1 MRKLIIDR
9 GNTLTK
15 VAVFEEDALVDLHT
29 LGRRPVSE
37 LSRLVDS
44 ADPVGSAIIA
54 SVAGDTELFEEA
66 LKSVGINRVIRV
78 RSGLL
83 LPLRIT
89 YKTPDTLGADRIAN
103 VCGAQFRFPHQ
114 NCLVVDLGT
123 CIKYDL
129 LTEDGSYP
137 GGSISPGMGIRYR
150 ALHQF
155 TGKLPLVE
163 PSPTEA
169 FPALTG
175 QSTVASL
182 RSGVEQ
188 GILAELDGITES
200 YRQQYKGLKIILTGG
215 DHARFADQ
223 LKSPIFVAPNLTLEG
238 LRVILDHNDH

>member
-1 MRKLIIDR
+1 MSKLIIDR
-9 GNTLTK
+9 GNTFTK
-15 VAVFEEDALVDLHT
+15 VAVFEGDILTNAHAFP
-29 LGRRPVSE
+29 RHPVPE
-37 LSRLVDS
+37 LERLAKSIPGID
-44 ADPVGSAIIA
+44 SAIIA
-54 SVAGDTELFEEA
+54 SVAGDADILEKA
-66 LKSVGINRVIRV
+66 LKGMGISKVIRV

-83 LPLRIT
+83 LPIRIT

-103 VCGAQFRFPHQ
+103 VCGAEFRFPHQ

-129 LTEDGSYP
+129 KTADGFYP
-137 GGSISPGMGIRYR
+137 GGSISPGMEIRYR

-163 PSPTEA
+163 ASLPGE
-169 FPALTG
+169 FPPLTG
-175 QSTVASL
+175 QSTATSL

-188 GILAELDGITES
+188 GILSEVNGITAKYLEH
-200 YRQQYKGLKIILTGG
+200 YKELKIILTGG
-215 DHARFADQ
+215 DHSRFADQ

>member
-1 MRKLIIDR
+1 MSKLIIDR

-15 VAVFEEDALVDLHT
+15 VAVFEGETLTAIHT
-29 LGRRPVSE
+29 ISRRPVPE
-37 LSRLVDS
+37 LGRLVKSIPAVDR
-44 ADPVGSAIIA
+44 AIIA
-54 SVAGDTELFEEA
+54 SVADDADLLEEA
-66 LKSVGINRVIRV
+66 LKGVGISRVIRV

-83 LPLRIT
+83 LPVRIT

-103 VCGAQFRFPHQ
+103 VCGAQFRFPQQ

-129 LTEDGSYP
+129 ITSDGSYP

-163 PSPTEA
+163 ASLPGEFPT
-169 FPALTG
+169 LTG
-175 QSTVASL
+175 QSTTASL

-188 GILAELDGITES
+188 GVLAEVDGITGKYLEH
-200 YRQQYKGLKIILTGG
+200 YKELKIILTGG

>member
-15 VAVFEEDALVDLHT
+15 VAVFEGDTLSALHT
-29 LGRRPVSE
+29 IPRRPPSRLGR
-37 LSRLVDS
+37 LVKSLVAVD
-44 ADPVGSAIIA
+44 SAIIA
-54 SVAGDTELFEEA
+54 SVTGDSDSLEEV
-66 LKSVGINRVIRV
+66 LKGVGISKVIRV

-83 LPLRIT
+83 LPVRIT

-103 VCGAQFRFPHQ
+103 VCGAQYRFPRQ
-114 NCLVVDLGT
+114 NCLVIDLGT

-129 LTEDGSYP
+129 VTADGSYP
-137 GGSISPGMGIRYR
+137 GGSISPGMEIRYR

-163 PSPTEA
+163 ASLPEA

-175 QSTVASL
+175 QSTTASL

-188 GILAELDGITES
+188 GILAELEGIATS
-200 YRQQYKGLKIILTGG
+200 YLQQYKALKIILTGG
-215 DHARFADQ
+215 DCVRFADK

-238 LRVILDHNDH
+238 LRAILDHNDH